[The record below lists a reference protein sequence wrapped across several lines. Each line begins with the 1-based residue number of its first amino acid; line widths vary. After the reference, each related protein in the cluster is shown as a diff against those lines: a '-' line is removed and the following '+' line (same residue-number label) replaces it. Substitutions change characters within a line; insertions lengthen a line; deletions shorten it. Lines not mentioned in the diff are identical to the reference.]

1 MAVFID
7 RRPKLNWTAIIICS
21 IALIFMLSGLKGCNS
36 DYSKD
41 KLTET
46 STAVVIIEKFEY
58 STSGAGDHLLK
69 YRVGEDEGKLLVT
82 TETFKSASPGKTM
95 YFTLSKSD
103 YEGYGWVTLF
113 WLLSVIG
120 IIATPISLAYVVISI
135 FRRYL

>member
-21 IALIFMLSGLKGCNS
+21 VASLFMLSGLKGCNS

-46 STAVVIIEKFEY
+46 STAIVV
-58 STSGAGDHLLK
+58 TSKSESSAGDTKYHYLK
-69 YRVGEDEGKLLVT
+69 YKVGEDEGELSVT
-82 TETFKSASPGKTM
+82 EEAFRSARPGKTM